1 MKIEL
6 KLFATIAE
14 LCKMNLRHN
23 IRDRENGKQA
33 KNYVIQIMQTWE
45 KMRCSIDFVV
55 LLW

>member
-33 KNYVIQIMQTWE
+33 QNYVIQIMQTCE
-45 KMRCSIDFVV
+45 KLGCSLDFVV